1 MGFKIPSLYLTDGYK
16 PGHKKM
22 LAPGTVRLAGSW
34 IPRSIKYAPKGVK
47 KIVSFGQ
54 QMAWMWLHDEFEENF
69 FMRKDIEELANDFKE
84 LHTVTNNNLYL
95 EHKELEEKARNTIKQ
110 KALQFVKD
118 MSLYLGM
125 EYDGK
130 HFEELWDLGYL
141 PIKVKALPE
150 GIETDPNIPHMTFIN
165 TVDGF
170 AWLTLYLETIVSS
183 LAWKPSTI
191 ATIAKLYHRQA
202 VEWVAKTNPNDM
214 WLVDFICHDFS
225 ARGLDP
231 MSQWLCGLGWATS
244 FKGSD
249 TLPVIPA
256 ARYFYGV
263 KDNEMPIF
271 SVNASEHSVSTTK
284 IFTVG
289 ESQMITDWL
298 KIFPKG
304 ILSIVSDTFDLW
316 KLITEYLPANKE
328 AIMARDGKLVIRPDS
343 GDPVDIICG
352 IPEDR
357 QEDLSIDTPYPPQ
370 YKGVI
375 ELLWDI
381 FGGTI
386 NEQGYKV
393 LDPHIG
399 AIYGDSITPERQ
411 LQIYQRLAAKGFAA
425 TNIVLG
431 VGSYTMQFNTRDTLG
446 FAAKGTWFEVLENSG
461 TSIGEVGTMDVTKRV
476 GYGIYK
482 DPITDDGTKKSLRGL
497 LQVYV
502 AGQDENGVITLGVKE
517 DCTPEEESQ
526 GLLQVIY
533 EDGKFYNQV
542 KLGQVREK
550 LLNSK

>member
-1 MGFKIPSLYLTDGYK
+1 MSFKINSLYLSDGYK
-16 PGHKKM
+16 VGHKAM
-22 LAPGTVRLAGSW
+22 LAPGTTKLYGTW
-34 IPRSIKYAPKGVK
+34 IPRSTKHAPKGIT

-54 QMAWMWLHDEFEENF
+54 QLVWKWLHDEFEENF
-69 FMRKDIEELANDFKE
+69 FMNNYRTNPFTKE
-84 LHTVTNNNLYL
+84 KMEVPGL
-95 EHKELEEKARNTIKQ
+95 KE
-110 KALQFVKD
+110 KALQFIKD

-150 GIETDPNIPHMTFIN
+150 GIETNPNIPHMTFVN

-170 AWLTLYLETIVSS
+170 AWLTLYLETIVSA
-183 LAWKPSTI
+183 LAWKPSTA
-191 ATIAKLYHRQA
+191 ATIAKLYRRQA
-202 VEWVAKTNPNDM
+202 EEWVKKTDPSNLG
-214 WLVDFICHDFS
+214 LVDFMCHDFS

-231 MSQWLCGLGWATS
+231 MSQYLIGLGHATS

-256 ARYFYGV
+256 ARYFYGA
-263 KDNEMPIF
+263 KDDEMPIF

-289 ESQMITDWL
+289 EQQMIGDWL

-352 IPEDR
+352 ESFTKTGQYVGKGTPDYIESSDNTPEG
-357 QEDLSIDTPYPPQ
+357 
-370 YKGVI
+370 KGVI
-375 ELLWDI
+375 ELLWEI
-381 FGGTI
+381 FGGTV

-411 LQIYQRLAAKGFAA
+411 LEIYRKLAAKGFAA

-431 VGSYTMQFNTRDTLG
+431 IGSFTYQYNTRDTLG
-446 FAAKGTWFEVLENSG
+446 FAAKGAWFEVKDTGKCNCGHTIECDCIKEYN
-461 TSIGEVGTMDVTKRV
+461 
-476 GYGIYK
+476 IYK
-482 DPITDDGTKKSLRGL
+482 DPITDDGTKKSLKGLLRVDYVNDYGQKNPEIKVFTEQTHLQESTGL
-497 LQVYV
+497 LQ
-502 AGQDENGVITLGVKE
+502 L
-517 DCTPEEESQ
+517 
-526 GLLQVIY
+526 IY
-533 EDGKFYNQV
+533 EDGKFYNQTS
-542 KLGQVREK
+542 LTEIREK
-550 LLNSK
+550 LNEY

>member
-1 MGFKIPSLYLTDGYK
+1 MSFKINSLYLSDGYK
-16 PGHKKM
+16 VGHKAM
-22 LAPGTVRLAGSW
+22 LAPGTTRLYGTW
-34 IPRSIKYAPKGVK
+34 IPRSVKHAPKGIT

-54 QMAWMWLHDEFEENF
+54 QLVWKWLHDEFEENF
-69 FMRKDIEELANDFKE
+69 FFTKEKEIITDENFGNKQKHFDLLKD
-84 LHTVTNNNLYL
+84 
-95 EHKELEEKARNTIKQ
+95 

-125 EYDGK
+125 EYNGK

-141 PIKVKALPE
+141 PIRVKSLPE
-150 GIETDPNIPHMTFIN
+150 GIESNPNIPHMTFIN

-170 AWLTLYLETIVSS
+170 AWLTLYLETVVSS
-183 LAWKPSTI
+183 LAWKPSTA
-191 ATIAKLYHRQA
+191 ATIAKLYRRQA
-202 VEWVAKTNPNDM
+202 EEWVAKTDPTNM
-214 WLVDFICHDFS
+214 WLVDFMCHDFS

-231 MSQWLCGLGWATS
+231 MSQYLIGLGHATS

-263 KDNEMPIF
+263 KDDEMPIF

-289 ESQMITDWL
+289 ESQMISDWL

-304 ILSIVSDTFDLW
+304 ILSIVADTFDLW

-352 IPEDR
+352 LQLDR
-357 QEDLSIDTPYPPQ
+357 ITAHSRYGINGEELQNTPQ
-370 YKGVI
+370 AKGVI

-411 LQIYQRLAAKGFAA
+411 RQIYERLAAKGFAA

-431 VGSYTMQFNTRDTLG
+431 VGSFTYGFNTRDTLG
-446 FAAKGTWFEVLENSG
+446 LSFHNCEPPYTVMYIE
-461 TSIGEVGTMDVTKRV
+461 
-476 GYGIYK
+476 
-482 DPITDDGTKKSLRGL
+482 
-497 LQVYV
+497 
-502 AGQDENGVITLGVKE
+502 
-517 DCTPEEESQ
+517 
-526 GLLQVIY
+526 
-533 EDGKFYNQV
+533 
-542 KLGQVREK
+542 
-550 LLNSK
+550 